1 MENFKGQLI
10 YRYETNNGIQ
20 RMKNNTTYFFRGIL
34 ILALSLA
41 LANAQAQEEALSRGA
56 VILAEKNEPVT
67 FFGVDNKL
75 IEKGSMLP
83 GVLLPDGAS
92 VQTGEGASVL
102 LLLSNGTVVTVS
114 ENTRMKISSFV
125 QEPFDDN
132 GLSVGDL
139 NEEPSS
145 SSVLVDLDVGE
156 LVVKTK
162 KLNKKS
168 NFEISS
174 PVGTA
179 GIRGTQFGMGYSP
192 RRGMSLDVTEST
204 VSFKPRGGGQ
214 PRMVRA
220 GRGLTAPTRGQP
232 VERPVSPIAQ
242 GRINQTNDRATRSTN
257 DYSLDY
263 VSKSME
269 QATQEKPPRKEED
282 RRNRKE
288 EDQAPDEPGSE
299 DPAPGGKEEAQPDGT
314 EEKQPDQGPVRE
326 DGRPESDPERNDQ
339 GSIQEKP
346 SRETGNSA
354 ALKPE
359 DNRPQAEGGQQAQI
373 LTPVAA
379 NLPMKTERPRASEIL
394 ENTPDIEQAR
404 KTGKVSKSTKKLAK
418 LALDEKETIKFH
430 EFPEQTQ
437 SKLINESPEA
447 TKRMLAVEGFG
458 AKQAEAFVTYSPKTR
473 TQISGLSDEAAV
485 SLLDQGLDENLLAVT
500 LTEENLKASDPSKV
514 PATVKPASTDRGT
527 LALGEQL
534 MNSGNSQVM
543 DELKS
548 QSNGTLSEESI
559 KVAETADLLLGDYQ
573 LSGANG
579 AAMTLLDGT
588 KVLSNPFYREISSLY
603 QELESDQLVA
613 GEAGFASGR
622 NLIVSANVQA
632 LAPYVAGG
640 ANRRTLVLSASEKL
654 TFEGDLSWSN
664 KPEHAARLVV
674 MSAGEM
680 TFAKGMTLKSATS
693 DLVIASQKNLV
704 IDGVSMEISQ
714 EAAIRGMR
722 DVSLNNV
729 GIGANS
735 MATIKAARNLN
746 VDGLTFS
753 RGVSSILME
762 ATTIRLSNVNFPLSS
777 AVRLNSLKGPLDGK
791 YPNFG
796 SAIPTAQ
803 QIGRVNFMK
812 NVSSGGNAL
821 NTRQAFDQYGKNIS
835 IGKIA
840 NP

>member
-514 PATVKPASTDRGT
+514 PATVKPASTDQGT

-803 QIGRVNFMK
+803 QIGRVNFIK

-840 NP
+840 KP